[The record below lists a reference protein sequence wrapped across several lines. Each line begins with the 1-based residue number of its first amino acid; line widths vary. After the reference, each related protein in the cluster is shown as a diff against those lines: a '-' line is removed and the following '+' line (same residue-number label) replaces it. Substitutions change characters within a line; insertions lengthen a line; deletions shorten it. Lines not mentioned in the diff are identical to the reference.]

1 MNHLNRRI
9 DQSTSAMVDPPADLP
24 DLAVGPRERRDVAHV
39 NHRLRKVLEEDVL
52 VCGVELDELGGG
64 GAVGEENLV
73 GGEQAAVREQVL
85 VVLVVELEGGHG
97 VQEEEVLVAA
107 GARATLAQRRRVG
120 RVQLVVREAVAGL
133 VVQALAEAGAPR
145 VADGVAT
152 CRLSSELPSIITMH
166 IYLVWFACVDESPL
180 QIVIA
185 NVVGDTPPAR
195 MCSLLLCRGRI

>member
-1 MNHLNRRI
+1 
-9 DQSTSAMVDPPADLP
+9 MVDPPADLP

-64 GAVGEENLV
+64 GAVGEENVV

-133 VVQALAEAGAPR
+133 VVQALAGSWCTASRRWCGYLS
-145 VADGVAT
+145 VVVGVAQHYYNAYI
-152 CRLSSELPSIITMH
+152 SG
-166 IYLVWFACVDESPL
+166 LVCLCGRDSTS
-180 QIVIA
+180 
-185 NVVGDTPPAR
+185 NCNSK
-195 MCSLLLCRGRI
+195 CSW